1 MLYPNRSNDKD
12 LEKKQK
18 DINTLDQIVHL
29 ATSLQDQLSRYNARQ
44 SSFDALYGM
53 DNIVAQIWIIARNVR
68 NKLEEGGEE

>member
-1 MLYPNRSNDKD
+1 MNANDKY

-18 DINTLDQIVHL
+18 DINSLDQIVNL

-53 DNIVAQIWIIARNVR
+53 DNRVLCKRH
-68 NKLEEGGEE
+68 L